1 MANRKGPEP
10 NKPLLAPLWI
20 VTFGDLIS
28 LLVTFFILLYTFSAV
43 DQDKFRRVAGTLTG
57 SLGVM
62 TDPMQKSKRNLLITT
77 VPPTVRTDLRG
88 SDHLPNRKEI
98 EDAVNDKIQDPS
110 VFDQKVDMEGL
121 SDGMRIRLDGDHF
134 FAPGRTKLDANG
146 REVLIEIARFFKKEP
161 VRLVIE
167 AHTDTVTPTVGGGDG
182 AMELTRRAAREMA
195 RTIVLEGGWDA
206 SRVGACAMGSSRPI
220 AKNDTSTGRR
230 KNRRIEIQVIF
241 DLRGRG
247 RL

>member
-134 FAPGRTKLDANG
+134 FAPGRTTLDPNG
-146 REVLIEIARFFKKEP
+146 REVLLEIARFFEKEP

-167 AHTDTVTPTVGGGDG
+167 SHTDTLTPTVGGGDG
-182 AMELTRRAAREMA
+182 AMALTRRTAREMA

-206 SRVGACAMGSSRPI
+206 SRVGACAMGSSASI
-220 AKNDTSTGRR
+220 AENDTATGRR
-230 KNRRIEIQVIF
+230 RNRRIEIRVIF
-241 DLRGRG
+241 DPQGRG